1 MWNNLTPVL
10 IALIVFALSM
20 SLFSLFIAGLVRRS
34 DRPQWQQ
41 SQSYPPHPG
50 YYSARE
56 NRRVYREME
65 AE

>member
-34 DRPQWQQ
+34 DRPQWHE
-41 SQSYPPHPG
+41 STTYPPHPG
-50 YYSARE
+50 YYSVQE
-56 NRRVYREME
+56 NRRVYNRME
-65 AE
+65 AQ